1 MNSTTLIDNKY
12 TDKNSTHS
20 YLNLYD
26 TLLFSKKHTAKNVLE
41 IGIGDFGE
49 KNGGSIIMW
58 RDYFTNATIHALDIL
73 PIDRVLD
80 E

>member
-26 TLLFSKKHTAKNVLE
+26 TLLFSKKHTAK
-41 IGIGDFGE
+41 
-49 KNGGSIIMW
+49 M
-58 RDYFTNATIHALDIL
+58 Y
-73 PIDRVLD
+73 
-80 E
+80 